1 MKIIMLK
8 KFVNPI
14 VEEKH
19 KAQDIIA
26 KKANYNVHTYTKLI
40 KLKARKIVEDYH
52 SNMHRLQE
60 VAEPKT
66 NYKP

>member
-8 KFVNPI
+8 KFVNP

-19 KAQDIIA
+19 KAQDRIA

-40 KLKARKIVEDYH
+40 KLKARKIVEDYQ
-52 SNMHRLQE
+52 LKYAQAPE